1 MAMPSAAFQKLRS
14 RTAPL
19 AKTALLRTG
28 AYSAVR
34 YLLPSR
40 SAAILRYH
48 AICGAEGHAYAD
60 PAICISPGAFEQHAA
75 YLAAEY
81 TVLPLPEIVDR
92 LRNRR
97 PLPRNCVAITFD
109 DGYADNLEAAR
120 VLNRHQLTATF
131 YITAG
136 CMAGGEPFWP
146 SELRALI
153 GATPGPQ
160 VRLSTGS
167 GSVDIPIGTAAERSK
182 AVGTLTRP
190 FKATPISMR
199 EQLREQRRRA
209 AGQAGVTYHMLRW
222 DEIAEMQ
229 RLGITI
235 GSHTLTHPN
244 QPNAGEADARREIQ
258 GSKARLEH
266 EHGSSVTMFSYP
278 NGGAER
284 YMTNEIARLVKEAGF
299 EGATTSRNAFAGPQ
313 SELFALE
320 RIQVA
325 ERLEDLVFALEV
337 ERFAFRPSA
346 RPLERPS

>member
-19 AKTALLRTG
+19 AKTALLRSG

-160 VRLSTGS
+160 VCLSTGS
-167 GSVDIPIGTAAERSK
+167 GSVDIPIGTAAERRK
-182 AVGTLTRP
+182 AVGTLTRL
-190 FKATPISMR
+190 FKANPISVRERLR
-199 EQLREQRRRA
+199 EQLRRA
-209 AGQAGVTYHMLRW
+209 AGQAGVTCHMLRW
-222 DEIAEMQ
+222 DEINYNLDHAGYVFSSITPRLTFSSHFLSGESIYIQYSRYRYGDEMVLAGKWPWGTQ
-229 RLGITI
+229 MVA
-235 GSHTLTHPN
+235 GSDIVQGGSYTGDKP
-244 QPNAGEADARREIQ
+244 DMDVVKIQ
-258 GSKARLEH
+258 
-266 EHGSSVTMFSYP
+266 
-278 NGGAER
+278 
-284 YMTNEIARLVKEAGF
+284 
-299 EGATTSRNAFAGPQ
+299 ATVAF
-313 SELFALE
+313 
-320 RIQVA
+320 
-325 ERLEDLVFALEV
+325 
-337 ERFAFRPSA
+337 
-346 RPLERPS
+346 